1 MNVEKIKFE
10 EIVLDI
16 GSGLISTAFKT
27 LTAAPSNTNF
37 CIIKGMGY
45 PPYAEFALKQA

>member
-16 GSGLISTAFKT
+16 GSGLRVGETVI
-27 LTAAPSNTNF
+27 APLA
-37 CIIKGMGY
+37 GELPVG
-45 PPYAEFALKQA
+45 LRG